1 MDYLVYFLGPVAL
14 GVIGARILQQRF
26 TLFFLGSAAFLL
38 AWIVM
43 QTVTGVAVKALHLT
57 ERSFLYAL
65 LVSVL
70 AGVCEE
76 TTRYFVFR
84 RCAPFR
90 RNRNWGSSLMYA
102 IGHHGM
108 ETVIVGL
115 TLLLIA
121 VVVRYKPDALS
132 DPAML
137 QQCRETAALSP
148 GLKLYNAFER
158 LLIGLLPHTC
168 FSGLVMLG
176 VATSHLRWL
185 LVAMGWHF
193 LHDMVG
199 LNLHRLSDHW
209 VISKA
214 WIAII
219 VVGYSYLAVRIFHAL
234 RSVQEPSA
242 DPVPSNAPSPLILPG
257 RSGGGAPT
265 PPPLPLAGQHR
276 RP

>member
-1 MDYLVYFLGPVAL
+1 MDYLVYFLGPVVL
-14 GVIGARILQQRF
+14 GVIGARILRQRF
-26 TLFFLGSAAFLL
+26 TVFFLGVAAFLL
-38 AWIVM
+38 AWVVM
-43 QTVTGVAVKALHLT
+43 QTVSSVAAKMWHLT
-57 ERSFLYAL
+57 ERSWLYIM

-76 TTRYFVFR
+76 TARHLVFR

-108 ETVIVGL
+108 ESVIVGL

-121 VVVRYKPDALS
+121 LVVRYRPEAIS
-132 DPAML
+132 DSTTL
-137 QQCRETAALSP
+137 QQCRDAAALPS
-148 GLKLYNAFER
+148 GLKLYHAFER
-158 LLIGLLPHTC
+158 LLVGLLPHTC

-185 LVAMGWHF
+185 FVAAGWHF
-193 LHDMVG
+193 FHDMVG
-199 LNLHRLSDHW
+199 MNLHRLSDHW

-214 WIAII
+214 WIAI
-219 VVGYSYLAVRIFHAL
+219 VVLGYSYLAVRIFHAL
-234 RSVQEPSA
+234 RAVQEPAA
-242 DPVPSNAPSPLILPG
+242 DPAPSPPPSPLILPG
-257 RSGGGAPT
+257 RSGGCAPA
-265 PPPLPLAGQHR
+265 PQPVAGQNR